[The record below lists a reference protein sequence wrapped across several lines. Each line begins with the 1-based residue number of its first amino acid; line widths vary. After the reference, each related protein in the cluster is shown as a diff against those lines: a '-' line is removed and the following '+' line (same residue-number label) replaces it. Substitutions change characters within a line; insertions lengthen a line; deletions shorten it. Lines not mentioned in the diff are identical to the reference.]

1 MAWIESHQDLL
12 DHPKILRLSRTL
24 GVSKNEAIGVA
35 HRFWWWALKY
45 AEDGDLRRFND
56 DDLAHAV
63 ELNGRGK
70 DFVEAM
76 VTCGGDAASGFIDR
90 QPYFRIHDWWD
101 YAGKFLQSKYKHNPA
116 KYKRI
121 SKLYKN
127 RSRVVHRTV
136 KEHDTLPNLTLPNQP
151 NQNKKEA
158 REVLEFL
165 NEKAGKN
172 FRLVDANINLI
183 AARLKS
189 GATAAQCRQIIALK
203 CRKWKGDPKTE
214 EWLRPSTLFGKEKF
228 EQYIGELLIH
238 VDDNGLS

>member
-1 MAWIESHQDLL
+1 MPYLNLDL
-12 DHPKILRLSRTL
+12 DYFTHPKTSRLVGL
-24 GVSKNEAIGVA
+24 
-35 HRFWWWALKY
+35 L
-45 AEDGDLRRFND
+45 
-56 DDLAHAV
+56 
-63 ELNGRGK
+63 GRGAAELPIRLWAYCGK
-70 DFVEAM
+70 HHSESGNLTGYSAQEIETVVGWWGGTGKMVEAM
-76 VTCGGDAASGFIDR
+76 LNVGFLDKIENGFKIHGWKDHAGHLSVFKKRAKSAAKER
-90 QPYFRIHDWWD
+90 WKK
-101 YAGKFLQSKYKHNPA
+101 YA
-116 KYKRI
+116 
-121 SKLYKN
+121 
-127 RSRVVHRTV
+127 RSNASSNAQDKITNA
-136 KEHDTLPNLTLPNQP
+136 PNLTLPNQP